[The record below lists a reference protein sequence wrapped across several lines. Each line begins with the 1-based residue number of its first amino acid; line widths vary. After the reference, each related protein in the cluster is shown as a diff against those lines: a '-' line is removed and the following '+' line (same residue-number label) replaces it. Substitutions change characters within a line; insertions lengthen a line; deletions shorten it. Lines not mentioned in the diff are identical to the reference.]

1 MIIFFKKLKNYFTYG
16 IFEYPVKNELES
28 VDELMNELD
37 NLSDEEKN
45 KLIREDDD
53 KDKNKI
59 LWFIPLIL
67 FLAILRIN
75 QNQSIFDIISK
86 YWFDFILLSACFSL
100 FLIIWRRQTE

>member
-1 MIIFFKKLKNYFTYG
+1 
-16 IFEYPVKNELES
+16 
-28 VDELMNELD
+28 MNELD

-53 KDKNKI
+53 KDKNKDSMVYTI
-59 LWFIPLIL
+59 NPIF
-67 FLAILRIN
+67 AILRIN

-100 FLIIWRRQTE
+100 FLLIWRRQTE